1 MAERQFQ
8 HISTW
13 VYNDKEQAQNPNF
26 LVGFGEKPVTE
37 TDMTLETIEPVGL
50 RVLIRKDAEK
60 RTTRGGIHLPDDAKT
75 PVLTGR
81 VVAISA
87 QIESD
92 PDYPLQQY
100 DKVLIDPR
108 NGIPVD
114 FEQDNRLFIV
124 PVEDVVAVFR
134 KEEKNNTS

>member
-1 MAERQFQ
+1 MSE
-8 HISTW
+8 I
-13 VYNDKEQAQNPNF
+13 KM
-26 LVGFGEKPVTE
+26 GI
-37 TDMTLETIEPVGL
+37 ETIEPVGL

-81 VVAISA
+81 VVAISV
-87 QIESD
+87 QVDSN

-124 PVEDVVAVFR
+124 PIEDIVAVFGKMKKTKR
-134 KEEKNNTS
+134 CEATICPQGGSLSMRWRGILTVSMF

>member
-1 MAERQFQ
+1 ME
-8 HISTW
+8 
-13 VYNDKEQAQNPNF
+13 V
-26 LVGFGEKPVTE
+26 
-37 TDMTLETIEPVGL
+37 IEPVGL
-50 RVLIRKDAEK
+50 RVLVRKDAEK

-81 VVAISA
+81 VVAISS

-92 PDYPLQQY
+92 PDYPLQKY

-114 FEQDNRLFIV
+114 FEQDNKLFIV
-124 PVEDVVAVFR
+124 PIEDVVAVFR
-134 KEEKNNTS
+134 KGDAE